1 MPIDPT
7 GAILM
12 YFILPLWLLT
22 GVADWLC
29 HKATHIERT
38 SGAKESV
45 LHLLMFVEMGLPLL
59 AAIFLDVNA
68 LIIGFMIALFLLHE
82 ATSMW
87 DVDYAVARRRVTP
100 LEQHVHSFL
109 ELIPL
114 MALLLIIAR
123 HWPQF
128 LALFGAVEE
137 PARFDLSWKA
147 PPLPPAYIAAVLAAA
162 CAVAV
167 LNFEESFRCLRAKRR
182 IAFALQ
188 KASG

>member
-1 MPIDPT
+1 MPVDPT
-7 GAILM
+7 AAILM
-12 YFILPLWLLT
+12 YFLMPVWLMV

-38 SGAKESV
+38 SGANETV
-45 LHLLMFVEMGLPLL
+45 LHLMMFAEIGLPLL

-68 LIIGFMIALFLLHE
+68 LIIGFMIVMFLLHE
-82 ATSMW
+82 ATAMW

-109 ELIPL
+109 EMIPL

-128 LALFGAVEE
+128 LALFGAGEE
-137 PARFDLSWKA
+137 TARFDLARKTPSLS
-147 PPLPPAYIAAVLAAA
+147 PTYIVAVLAAA
-162 CAVAV
+162 SVVALLYV
-167 LNFEESFRCLRAKRR
+167 EELFRCLRAKRR
-182 IAFALQ
+182 VAFAMP